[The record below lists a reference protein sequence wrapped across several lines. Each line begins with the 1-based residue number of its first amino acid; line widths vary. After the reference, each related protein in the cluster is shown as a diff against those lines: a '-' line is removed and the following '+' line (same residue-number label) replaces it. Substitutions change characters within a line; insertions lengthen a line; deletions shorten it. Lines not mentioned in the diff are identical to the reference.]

1 MQHKK
6 HEQFP
11 TPVSG
16 DGRPKN
22 ISRTHIPSKLQSHI
36 LNTASMK
43 RLGGE
48 RGKFHLYRT
57 AYRKFTYKCKK
68 ENYLPQN
75 MLLVA

>member
-1 MQHKK
+1 MQHTK

-16 DGRPKN
+16 DGRPKKHFQN
-22 ISRTHIPSKLQSHI
+22 THTMQTAVPHSKHGQYE
-36 LNTASMK
+36 K
-43 RLGGE
+43 VGE
-48 RGKFHLYRT
+48 KKFHLYRT
-57 AYRKFTYKCKK
+57 AYRKFTYKCKI